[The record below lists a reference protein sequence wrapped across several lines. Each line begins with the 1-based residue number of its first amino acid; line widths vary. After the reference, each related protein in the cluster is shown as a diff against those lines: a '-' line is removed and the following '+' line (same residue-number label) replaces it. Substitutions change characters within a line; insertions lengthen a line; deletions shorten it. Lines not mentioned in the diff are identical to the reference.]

1 MIIASS
7 VVLVNIGMVMTMI
20 VIIIGDYMCKIPESI
35 SVTLNHIMLNHVK
48 SRCSVVES
56 YFSLVSILHGTT
68 FTRYVCHAF
77 VR

>member
-1 MIIASS
+1 MQDTR
-7 VVLVNIGMVMTMI
+7 VNFRHV
-20 VIIIGDYMCKIPESI
+20 KSF
-35 SVTLNHIMLNHVK
+35 HIMLNHVK